1 MTDIAKQ
8 RVLEVLSRHIGKA
21 RGICAEHLVISCANR
36 AAEPRDLRSLR
47 KQIQELRL
55 EGYHICAHPSTGYF
69 MAANADELDYTCV
82 FLYDRAM
89 SSLLQIGRM
98 KKVSLP
104 DLRGQLRL
112 PT

>member
-1 MTDIAKQ
+1 MTEIAKH
-8 RVLEVLSRHIGKA
+8 RVLKVLSRHIGKA
-21 RGICAEHLVISCANR
+21 SGVCAEHLVIACANR
-36 AAEPRDLRSLR
+36 AAEPRDLRRLR
-47 KQIQELRL
+47 KLIQELRM
-55 EGYHICAHPSTGYF
+55 EGYHVCAHPSTGYF

-89 SSLLQIGRM
+89 SSLQQISRM

-104 DLRGQLRL
+104 DLKGQLRL